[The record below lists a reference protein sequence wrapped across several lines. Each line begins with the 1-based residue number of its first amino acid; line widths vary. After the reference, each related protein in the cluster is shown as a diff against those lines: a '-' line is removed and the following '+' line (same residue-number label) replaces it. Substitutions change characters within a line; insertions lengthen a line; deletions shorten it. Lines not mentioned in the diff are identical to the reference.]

1 MAILDPIMQLES
13 PARARFVALLAEPV
27 LRLDEA
33 ALALAA
39 EEYPNLDP
47 RDSLGRLDAL
57 AELVKLRTKPLA
69 RSAQRISA
77 LREVLFEEEGFRGN
91 EKDYYDA
98 RNSYLNKVLERR
110 LGIPITLSLLL
121 MEVGR
126 RVGLTL
132 GGVGFP
138 GHFLVKLEP
147 ELGPQIFI
155 DAYNGGDLLSAEEC
169 VARFRHLVQGKE
181 FDSRYLQAVPPRQI
195 LARMLHN
202 LKRIYVEQG
211 DDVRAFWV
219 IDRLLLLHPDAMDE
233 VRDRGL
239 VEARLGLKPAAARD
253 LEAYLAH
260 APQAADSGDVRALL
274 ETLRSRPPMLN

>member
-1 MAILDPIMQLES
+1 MQLDS
-13 PARARFVALLAEPV
+13 PARARFEALLAEPV

-33 ALALAA
+33 ALALAS
-39 EEYPNLDP
+39 EEYPALDV
-47 RDSLGRLDAL
+47 RGCLDRLDAL
-57 AELVKLRTKPLA
+57 GEQVQRRLGALA
-69 RSAQRISA
+69 RSAQKLAA
-77 LREVLFEEEGFRGN
+77 LREVLIEDEGFRGN

-98 RNSYLNKVLERR
+98 RNSYLNQVLDRR
-110 LGIPITLSLLL
+110 LGIPISLSILF

-126 RVGLTL
+126 RAGLRL
-132 GGVGFP
+132 DGVGFP
-138 GHFLVKLEP
+138 GHFLVKLSAD
-147 ELGPQIFI
+147 LGPEVFI
-155 DAYNGGDLLSAEEC
+155 DAYNSGDLLGADEC
-169 VARFRHLVQGKE
+169 VARFRHLVQGRE
-181 FDSRYLQAVPPRQI
+181 FDRRYLEAVPPRQI

-211 DDVRAFWV
+211 DDIRAYWV

-260 APQAADSGDVRALL
+260 APGAADSGDVRELL
-274 ETLRSRPPMLN
+274 ETLRSSPSLLN

>member
-1 MAILDPIMQLES
+1 MQLDS
-13 PARARFVALLAEPV
+13 PARARFEALLAEPV

-39 EEYPNLDP
+39 EEYPSLDV
-47 RDSLGRLDAL
+47 RACLDRLDAL
-57 AELVKLRTKPLA
+57 ADQVKRRVGLEARAARRLLA
-69 RSAQRISA
+69 V
-77 LREVLFEEEGFRGN
+77 REVLFEDEGFHGN

-98 RNSYLNKVLERR
+98 RNSYLNQVLERG
-110 LGIPITLSLLL
+110 LGIPITLSLLF

-126 RVGLTL
+126 RVGLPVE
-132 GGVGFP
+132 GVGFP
-138 GHFLVKLEP
+138 GHFLVKLAP
-147 ELGPQIFI
+147 EYGPEVFV
-155 DAYNGGDLLSAEEC
+155 DAYHGGELLSADEC
-169 VARFRHLVQGKE
+169 VARFKHLAQGRE
-181 FDSRYLQAVPPRQI
+181 FDRRHLQAVPPRQI

-211 DDVRAFWV
+211 DDVRAYWV

-260 APQAADSGDVRALL
+260 APGAADVGDVRELLASIRAHPALL
-274 ETLRSRPPMLN
+274 N